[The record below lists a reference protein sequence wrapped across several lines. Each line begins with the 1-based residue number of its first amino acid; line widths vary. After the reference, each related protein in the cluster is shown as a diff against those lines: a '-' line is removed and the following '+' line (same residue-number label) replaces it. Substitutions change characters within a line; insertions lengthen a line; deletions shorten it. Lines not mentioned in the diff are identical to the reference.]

1 MAKKGVRK
9 KVSKKKVSRRSSP
22 SKAKRNSVKKVSPA
36 VKERK
41 TYAVSLGIAVRNLIS
56 FLILFIFSSI
66 FYSFSEDVLFL
77 RIFGVLGLVTG
88 FIALAF
94 LITTLVL
101 IFVRMIKK
109 R

>member
-1 MAKKGVRK
+1 MARK
-9 KVSKKKVSRRSSP
+9 KVTKKSGRKKVSRRSSS
-22 SKAKRNSVKKVSPA
+22 SKSKNNSVKKVSPV

-41 TYAVSLGIAVRNLIS
+41 TYAISLGIAVRNLIS

-66 FYSFSEDVLFL
+66 FYSFSEEVLFL
-77 RIFGVLGLVTG
+77 RIFGILGLITG